1 MKRELP
7 PKPPRSNWTDE
18 QWEAIHRGEDNIL
31 VAAGA
36 GSGKTRV
43 LVERII
49 KGLLDEENPV
59 DIDRLLV
66 VTFTNAAAAEM
77 RQRIANALAE
87 AIRKNP
93 GNLRLRRQMLL
104 LNRAPITTL
113 HSFCREV
120 LRTYHY
126 LRDLDPAGRILDDT
140 EGDLL
145 RQDLVEEVLED
156 FFSRQEGDKGPFFRL
171 VEAFSPDRGD
181 QGLQRLILQLYN
193 FSRSHPQP
201 EKWLAEKAAAFTLPA
216 GGLADSPWF
225 KEMKAFWKKELTA
238 SKELLQRARQLALSE
253 GGPEPYLP
261 NLTAEIHMLARA
273 EAAAG
278 ESWQELA
285 EALQEVKFAS
295 LKPCRG
301 DAYEPSLAAAAREL
315 RDGAKKTVKALKETY
330 FMRTLEEQETDIQNL
345 KPLIQVLVDLVVSF
359 AGKYREAKEDR
370 NVLDF
375 SDLEHHALKILAAP
389 CPEAAGPSGFGS
401 GFSPGGG
408 AGFVSGSGP
417 GSGPSGSASDG
428 GSGPGSD
435 SGSSPGAVQGSGSLA
450 PSQAALYYR
459 QRFKEVLVDEYQ
471 DINEVQEA
479 ILKLLSRPPEEGGN
493 LFMVG
498 DVKQSIYRFRL
509 AEPGLFLEKYARYKE
524 GETPGHCIDLSKN
537 FRSRR
542 EVLSAVN
549 YLFHQLMD
557 RAVGEIDYV
566 KESALVYGA
575 PYPSPPRDASPE
587 GKYPVEV
594 LFIAQRAGDG
604 DEEAPSRRE
613 SQKAAGGKPL
623 PDPDGAGSRG
633 AFPEEEKEAEE
644 GGEAEGG
651 DEALAAEEE
660 LEKAALEGRLIAR
673 KIRELTEPGGA
684 RQPAFIFDKSLKEWR
699 PLAYRDIVILLRS
712 TDNWAPSLLEEL
724 QRAGIPAYAELG
736 SGYFASV
743 EVEVMLSLMK
753 IIDNPYQDIPLAA
766 VLRSPLVGLEGEEL
780 ARVRTAAPREAF
792 FQAVKKF
799 SRSHDAASP
808 ASGTAGLQEKTRA
821 FLTRLRE
828 WQRLSR
834 EGALAD
840 LIWQIYGETGYYEL
854 VGGMPGGGQRQAN
867 LRALYDRA
875 RQYENTSYRGL
886 LRFLRFVEKL
896 RERGGDLGVARA
908 LGEQED
914 VVRVMTIHKSKGLE
928 FPVVFIA
935 GLGKQFNQQDLR
947 RDFLLHKS
955 LGFGPRFL
963 DTDLK
968 VSYPTLPHL
977 ALREKL
983 RLELLAEEMRILY
996 VALTRAEERLYLVAG
1011 VKDMDR
1017 EARKWALAL
1026 PHGDQLRLPARSRS
1040 SAKGPLD
1047 WLGPAL
1053 LRHENASLL
1062 RERAGVQGIE
1072 PLEDGE
1078 KSRWSF
1084 RLYSAFTVAAWGEE
1098 DGTGAPEDGGPA
1110 GEAGEAVEAGEAGG
1124 KGAKDRPEPGGGA
1137 VRQVLE
1143 AVKSFRPLP
1152 LGKGGPAEAEV
1163 DRRLRWQY
1171 PYGPSTTRLAKM
1183 SVSEIKK
1190 RRRQLEEEEL
1200 PTLSRRHL
1208 EQVPEKPRFLEQD
1221 KLTAVE
1227 RGTAY
1232 HTVMQ
1237 YLDLRGNLEE
1247 AGIRDQMEKMLAGQK
1262 ITPAELKAVEAGN
1275 LAHFFAGPLGR
1286 RLLKAREIRRELAFS
1301 LALPAGDLYPDGEQV
1316 ETAAG
1321 SLQAKTSEDGGK
1333 VLIQGVLDC
1342 LFRDEKGLVLVDYKT
1357 DRTAGL
1363 TEEDLKNRYREQL
1376 EIYSRAVA
1384 DIWQEEVVEKHL
1396 YFFDGGLSI
1405 PM

>member
-77 RQRIANALAE
+77 RRRIAKALAE

-104 LNRAPITTL
+104 LNRTPITTL

-156 FFSRQEGDKGPFFRL
+156 FFARQEDDKGPFFRL
-171 VEAFSPDRGD
+171 AEAFSPDRGD

-193 FSRSHPQP
+193 FSRSHPHP
-201 EKWLAEKAAAFTLPA
+201 EKWLAEKAAAFTLPP
-216 GGLADSPWF
+216 GGLAASPWF
-225 KEMKAFWKKELTA
+225 KEMKAFWEKELTA
-238 SKELLQRARQLALSE
+238 SKELLKRARQLALSE

-261 NLTAEIHMLARA
+261 NLTAEIQMLARA
-273 EAAAG
+273 KAAAG
-278 ESWQELA
+278 KSWQELA
-285 EALQEVKFAS
+285 EALQEMKFAS

-315 RDGAKKTVKALKETY
+315 RDGAKKIVKALKETY
-330 FMRTLEEQETDIQNL
+330 FMRTLEEQEADIQNL
-345 KPLIQVLVDLVVSF
+345 KPLIEVLVDLVVSF

-375 SDLEHHALKILAAP
+375 SDLEHHALKILTAP
-389 CPEAAGPSGFGS
+389 CPDTLE
-401 GFSPGGG
+401 
-408 AGFVSGSGP
+408 
-417 GSGPSGSASDG
+417 
-428 GSGPGSD
+428 
-435 SGSSPGAVQGSGSLA
+435 

-557 RAVGEIDYV
+557 RMVGEIDYV

-575 PYPSPPRDASPE
+575 PYPSPARDASPE

-623 PDPDGAGSRG
+623 PNPGGAGSRG
-633 AFPEEEKEAEE
+633 ALPEAGKEAED

-651 DEALAAEEE
+651 DEAPAAGEE

-673 KIRELTEPGGA
+673 KIRELTEPGPGEAGGA
-684 RQPAFIFDKSLKEWR
+684 RRPAFIFDKSLKEWR

-743 EVEVMLSLMK
+743 EVEVMLSLLK

-799 SRSHDAASP
+799 SRSPASPASP
-808 ASGTAGLQEKTRA
+808 ASGTVGLQEKTRA

-1026 PHGDQLRLPARSRS
+1026 PHGGQLRLPDRSRS
-1040 SAKGPLD
+1040 SARGPLD

-1110 GEAGEAVEAGEAGG
+1110 AGEAGEAGG
-1124 KGAKDRPEPGGGA
+1124 KGAKDRPGPGGGT

-1152 LGKGGPAEAEV
+1152 LGKGGPAGAEV

-1171 PYGPSTTRLAKM
+1171 PYGPSTIRLAKM

-1237 YLDLRGNLEE
+1237 YLDLRGDLEE

-1275 LAHFFAGPLGR
+1275 LAHFFAGPLGL

-1301 LALPAGDLYPDGEQV
+1301 LALPAGDLYPDGEQG
-1316 ETAAG
+1316 ETAAV
-1321 SLQAKTSEDGGK
+1321 SLQAKTSEDGEK

-1342 LFRDEKGLVLVDYKT
+1342 LFRDEEGLVLVDYKT